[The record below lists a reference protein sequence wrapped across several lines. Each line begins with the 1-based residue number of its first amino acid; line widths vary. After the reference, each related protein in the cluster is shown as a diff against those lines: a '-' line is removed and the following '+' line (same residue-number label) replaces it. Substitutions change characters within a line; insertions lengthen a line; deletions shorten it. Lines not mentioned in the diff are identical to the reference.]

1 MKKGEKRRTRQK
13 KREGEEEKQEHY
25 TPFETQLRPN
35 ERRMARLFDV
45 KEQKKEL

>member
-1 MKKGEKRRTRQK
+1 M
-13 KREGEEEKQEHY
+13 EEKGQEKKNEAEEQEHY

-35 ERRMARLFDV
+35 ERRMARRFDV